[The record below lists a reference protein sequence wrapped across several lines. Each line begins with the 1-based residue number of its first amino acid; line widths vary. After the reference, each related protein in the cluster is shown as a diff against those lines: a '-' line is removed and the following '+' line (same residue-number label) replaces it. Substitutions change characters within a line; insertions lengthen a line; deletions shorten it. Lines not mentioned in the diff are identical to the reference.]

1 MFKTLT
7 MKNFRKHTGST
18 LVFQEG
24 LSVLRGANEQ
34 GKTTTF
40 EALAYALFGVKAL
53 RDPLENV
60 VTWGCPVGSLKVTLV
75 FVVEGVEYHI
85 TRGKSGAELTY
96 QGGIVTGQTE
106 VSGFVAKL
114 LRVDAAT
121 AARLALSPQSE
132 IRGALEAG
140 TKATTELIERLA
152 EFSRIDELIELMQ
165 EKLSLG
171 SSAGIEA
178 SIAAAEEALI
188 KALANAMPVDVET
201 HQAKIA
207 AATAAVSDL
216 TAALSGAELKEAHAQ
231 EVHSAARERV
241 AARAGLVESL
251 KNLRITS
258 DRITEKLSEKQRV
271 PPIQNVEGRI
281 EELTQQIN
289 AAEKAEEIRAA
300 FAQVQKFAEREAPI
314 TYEGTPD
321 ELDAEIQ
328 ETRAKKSACETRIAT
343 LKGEMNLLK
352 QKLVQGTCTF
362 CGKDFSGVPE
372 VETANAKVRAALGDV
387 EERLAAEDVERMT
400 LAMDL
405 ASMEQIKR
413 DSVPALTVLRMTKGY
428 CEFADNELPP
438 KLKWVGPDP
447 RGTDADTKALNLE
460 IAEIRRRVRQYDDAA
475 AVIPVLTAQL
485 DEVQKQKLALQ
496 KQLDNTPVVDL
507 AQTQEALDIARAI
520 SRGISRD
527 LMDAK
532 QVLSDAA
539 RALQNEQAMY
549 DAAVKVVEAS
559 STTLK
564 QAKEALENLA
574 FNNALLK
581 RIRQCRPALCDKLWS
596 VVLVATSSYFSEM
609 RGVRSEVTKD
619 ASGFL
624 VDGHPITSLSGST
637 LDILGLAVR
646 IALVR
651 TFLPNLRFL
660 LLDEPCAAADADR
673 TAATIGFLAACGFA
687 QTIVVTHEH
696 ISQDVADHVILL
708 GD

>member
-1 MFKTLT
+1 MFKTLK
-7 MKNFRKHTGST
+7 MKNFRKHTDST
-18 LVFQEG
+18 LTFREG

-34 GKTTTF
+34 GKTTMF

-60 VTWGCPVGSLKVTLV
+60 VTWGCPVGSLKVTLD
-75 FVVEGVEYHI
+75 FNVEGVDYNI

-106 VSGFVAKL
+106 VSNFVAKL

-152 EFSRIDELIELMQ
+152 EFSKIDELIELMQ

-178 SIAAAEEALI
+178 SIAAAED
-188 KALANAMPVDVET
+188 ALAKAQANAVPVDVET
-201 HQAKIA
+201 HHAKIA
-207 AATAAVSDL
+207 AATAVVADL
-216 TAALSGAELKEAHAQ
+216 TKRLNDAELKEAYAQ
-231 EVHSAARERV
+231 EVHSAAREQ
-241 AARAGLVESL
+241 AAKREGLIDSL
-251 KNLRITS
+251 KRIDS
-258 DRITEKLSEKQRV
+258 SIDSINARLEDRRKVL
-271 PPIQNVEGRI
+271 PVEGAVAKI
-281 EELTQQIN
+281 DELTRQIE
-289 AAEKAEEIRAA
+289 AAEKAEEIKAA
-300 FAQVQKFAEREAPI
+300 FDTVQRFTKRGTGV
-314 TYEGTPD
+314 TYEGSM
-321 ELDAEIQ
+321 EALDNEIQ
-328 ETRAKKSACETRIAT
+328 ETKAAKGTFETRIAT
-343 LKGEMNLLK
+343 LKGEVSLLK

-372 VETANAKVRAALGDV
+372 VEAANAKVRNELAGV
-387 EERLAAEDVERMT
+387 EEELSDKNVLLKT
-400 LAMDL
+400 LTSDL
-405 ASMEQIKR
+405 ATMEQIKR
-413 DSVPALTVLRMTKGY
+413 DSAPVLTAMRTAKGY
-428 CEFADNELPP
+428 CELADNELPP
-438 KLKWVGPDP
+438 VLKWTGPSVATP
-447 RGTDADTKALNLE
+447 TIDTKALNQE
-460 IAEIRRRVRQYDDAA
+460 IADIRRRMRLYDDAVA
-475 AVIPVLTAQL
+475 GIPLLLTQR
-485 DEVQKQKLALQ
+485 DEVQAQKRDVQ
-496 KQLDNTPVVDL
+496 KQLDTIPRQDL
-507 AQTQEALDIARAI
+507 EKTQEALDTARAI
-520 SRGISRD
+520 LRGVSRD
-527 LMDAK
+527 LADAK
-532 QVLSDAA
+532 QTLANA
-539 RALQNEQAMY
+539 IRALQDEQALY
-549 DAAVKVVEAS
+549 DAAVKVVES
-559 STTLK
+559 SKTTLK
-564 QAKEALENLA
+564 QAQEALENLA

-581 RIRQCRPALCDKLWS
+581 RIRQCRPAISDKLWS

-651 TFLPNLRFL
+651 TFLPNIQFL

-673 TAATIGFLAACGFA
+673 TAATVGFLAACGYRQA
-687 QTIVVTHEH
+687 ILITHED

>member
-1 MFKTLT
+1 MFKTLK
-7 MKNFRKHTGST
+7 MKNFRKHTDST
-18 LVFQEG
+18 FTFQEG

-34 GKTTTF
+34 GKTTMF

-60 VTWGCPVGSLKVTLV
+60 VTWGCPLGTLRVTLD
-75 FVVEGVEYHI
+75 FNVEGVDYSV

-96 QGGIVTGQTE
+96 PGEIVTGQTE
-106 VSGFVAKL
+106 VSNFVAKI

-152 EFSRIDELIELMQ
+152 EFSKIDELIELMQ

-178 SIAAAEEALI
+178 SIAAAEDALA
-188 KALANAMPVDVET
+188 KALENTVPVDVDT
-201 HQAKIA
+201 HHAKIA
-207 AATAAVSDL
+207 AATAVVADL
-216 TAALSGAELKEAHAQ
+216 TKHLNEAELKEAYAQ

-241 AARAGLVESL
+241 VARAGLVESL
-251 KNLRITS
+251 KNLQVMS
-258 DRITEKLSEKQRV
+258 DRIMEKLVEKQRV
-271 PPIQNVEGRI
+271 QPLQNAEGRI
-281 EELTQQIN
+281 EELTQQIS
-289 AAEKAEEIRAA
+289 AAEKIEEIKAA
-300 FAQVQKFAEREAPI
+300 FSQVQKFTKRETSI
-314 TYEGTPD
+314 TYEGTTD

-328 ETRAKKSACETRIAT
+328 VTKANKGTCETRIAT

-372 VETANAKVRAALGDV
+372 VETANIILRTEIANVEDKLGHESRSLAALS
-387 EERLAAEDVERMT
+387 R
-400 LAMDL
+400 DL
-405 ASMEQIKR
+405 VSMEKIKR
-413 DSVPALTVLRMTKGY
+413 DSVPALTALRMSKGY
-428 CEFADNELPP
+428 GELADNELPP
-438 KLKWVGPDP
+438 ILKWVGPDA
-447 RGTDADTKALNLE
+447 RAANADIKALNLE
-460 IAEIRRRVRQYDDAA
+460 IADIRRRMRLYDEAA
-475 AVIPVLTAQL
+475 AVIPLLESQL
-485 DEVQKQKLALQ
+485 DDAQKQKRAVQKQIN
-496 KQLDNTPVVDL
+496 DTPVENL
-507 AQTQEALDIARAI
+507 ESTQEALDIARAI
-520 SRGISRD
+520 SRGVSRD

-532 QVLSDAA
+532 QVLSDTS
-539 RALQNEQAMY
+539 RALRDAQAMY
-549 DAAVKVVEAS
+549 DAAVKVADAS
-559 STTLK
+559 KTTLK
-564 QAKEALENLA
+564 QAQEALENLA

-581 RIRQCRPALCDKLWS
+581 RIRQCRPAISDKLWS

-651 TFLPNLRFL
+651 TFLPNLQFL

-673 TAATIGFLAACGFA
+673 TASTVGFLSACGFR
-687 QTIVVTHEH
+687 QTILCSHEN